1 MLESLNDHELL
12 ATAQAQSLNA
22 QSAVASALTL
32 AGPGLSAKQKQQSFV
47 GRRQRTRATNELLF
61 ALNVAQKWKKS
72 DPCRRVY
79 VKKE

>member
-1 MLESLNDHELL
+1 M

-22 QSAVASALTL
+22 QSAVACLTL
-32 AGPGLSAKQKQQSFV
+32 GEANTAKLSQTA
-47 GRRQRTRATNELLF
+47 ATNELLF

-79 VKKE
+79 EKKDRFAQKFKSVT